1 MFDDPPPPAKKG
13 DFKSLI
19 IVTEFELEGG
29 VGIGVDTP
37 MFSSAT
43 FPKVVMFEM
52 EDSVVLGTPRFRV
65 YVNVFALLAIDDEEG
80 VGKVSRYRGE

>member
-29 VGIGVDTP
+29 VGIGVD

-65 YVNVFALLAIDDEEG
+65 YVNVFDLLSIDDEEG
-80 VGKVSRYRGE
+80 GLA